1 MPNQPSPL
9 PASVLEPA
17 RRQVGLVTATQ
28 FRDAGVSAKRVR
40 TLVSKEIL
48 VRAAPGVYRVPEII
62 NSIDTQANKQR
73 NNLRRRALLGPLAY
87 GPKAVATGLAALA
100 LCDVWGVPL
109 DFRPE
114 ATIFDGTHRP
124 EIPGIRLR
132 RVPLQ
137 SWETRDGIKLVEPW
151 LALAQAALEVDRVTA
166 VALMDSARNR
176 NLVADLQFEWAQKAT
191 WHRRGSVGAADWW
204 GLSDK
209 RAESPA
215 ETWARL
221 DCLDAGLPPD
231 FLQLEVRN
239 DWGRKLGRVDLAWK
253 LPDGRWLFGEVDG
266 AAYHSGD
273 RQWSRDVVRQNDL
286 ITSRSILRRWTGAQV
301 RAGAAAEGVYQVL
314 KQAGWRPSQAGTVRF
329 AEV

>member
-1 MPNQPSPL
+1 MPL
-9 PASVLEPA
+9 PPQALELA
-17 RRQVGLVTATQ
+17 TKQAGLVSAAQ
-28 FRDAGVSAKRVR
+28 LRGLEISAKRIKTLASRGILAPVVR
-40 TLVSKEIL
+40 
-48 VRAAPGVYRVPEII
+48 GVYQIPAPTDTSDDKI
-62 NSIDTQANKQR
+62 NLR
-73 NNLRRRALLGPLAY
+73 RERLRRRALLGPLAY
-87 GPKAVATGLAALA
+87 GPKGVATGLAALA
-100 LCDVWGVPL
+100 ICDVWGVPL
-109 DFRPE
+109 NFQPE
-114 ATIFDGTHRP
+114 VTIFDGTPRRA
-124 EIPGIRLR
+124 IPGTRLGR
-132 RVPLQ
+132 FALQ
-137 SWETRDGIKLVEPW
+137 NGETRDGIKLVEPW
-151 LALAQAALEVDRVTA
+151 FALAQAVPEVDRVTA

-176 NLVADLQFEWAQKAT
+176 RSVADVQFAMAQEAT
-191 WHRRGSVGAADWW
+191 RGRRGALAAADWW

-239 DWGRKLGRVDLAWK
+239 DWGRRLGRVDLAWK

-286 ITSRSILRRWTGAQV
+286 LTSKALIRRWTGAQV
-301 RAGAAAEGVYQVL
+301 RAGAAAGSVSQVL
-314 KQAGWRPSQAGTVRF
+314 KEAGWCPGQAGAVRF